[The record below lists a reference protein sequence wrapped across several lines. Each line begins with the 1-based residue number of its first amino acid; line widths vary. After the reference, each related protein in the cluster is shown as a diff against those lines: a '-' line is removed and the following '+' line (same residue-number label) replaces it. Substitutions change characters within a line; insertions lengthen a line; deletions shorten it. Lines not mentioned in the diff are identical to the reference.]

1 MVFRALFQG
10 NGLSDPMKSY
20 TILIAGDQAAFGGD
34 IQTSFQ
40 QMGFAVRSAEN
51 LAEALDVVRATA
63 PEIGGVILNVRCAE
77 EGAKAIQQIRRLD
90 ERVPVIIAAEESWR
104 PGAGDGVNDA
114 AAVHVCPPFSSA
126 SFLAAWERAAKKGS
140 ASQQGT
146 WAFRMVC
153 VNPRMRKIR
162 ETLEKVALSPAPV
175 VFRGESGAGKEVLAR
190 ALHDCSPRAN
200 KPFVKLNCAA
210 LPSELLESELF
221 GYERGAFTG
230 AFRTTQG
237 KFELADGGS
246 LLLDEIGDMDLK
258 LQAKLLHVLQ
268 DCEFYRLGGK
278 KPVQVDVRII
288 AATHRNLKQ
297 AVHDG
302 RFREDLY
309 YRISVVDIEIP
320 PLRRRPEE
328 IRPLL
333 AHFLEKHAL
342 PGQKLPAI
350 TPELE
355 RALLAHD
362 WPGNVRELENVARRL
377 LVFEDS
383 ALVAAELALLRPS
396 KAEIS
401 AERFSASLVPLGSA
415 RTLCE
420 LDRARRKTEADVILA
435 ALDSVDWNRRK
446 AARLLQID
454 YKGLLYKMRKLGISK
469 NLKNSR
475 PLLEHLPT
483 GLVV

>member
-1 MVFRALFQG
+1 
-10 NGLSDPMKSY
+10 MKSY
-20 TILIAGDQAAFGGD
+20 TILIAGDEAAFVGE
-34 IQTSFQ
+34 IQTGLR
-40 QMGFAVRSAEN
+40 QMGFAVGARNFMEV
-51 LAEALDVVRATA
+51 LDVVRAGA
-63 PEIGGVILNVRCAE
+63 SEIGAVILHLPDSKDRAAE
-77 EGAKAIQQIRRLD
+77 ALQQIRRLD
-90 ERVPVIIAAEESWR
+90 RGLPVIVTGREDSAFEADDAFR
-104 PGAGDGVNDA
+104 DA
-114 AAVHVCPPFSSA
+114 ATVRVYPPFSCA
-126 SFLAAWERAAKKGS
+126 SFLAALEQVIRTRGATGRGAGP
-140 ASQQGT
+140 
-146 WAFRMVC
+146 FRMVC

-162 ETLEKVALSPAPV
+162 ETLEKVALSSAPV

-190 ALHDCSPRAN
+190 ALHDCSPRAS

-230 AFRTTQG
+230 AFRTTPG
-237 KFELADGGS
+237 KFELADGGC

-268 DCEFYRLGGK
+268 DWEFYRLGGK
-278 KPVQVDVRII
+278 KPIQVDVRII

-309 YRISVVDIEIP
+309 YRISVVDIEVP

-342 PGQKLPAI
+342 PGQRPPVI

-355 RALLAHD
+355 RALLAYN

-383 ALVAAELALLRPS
+383 TLVAAELAPLRPS
-396 KAEIS
+396 KTELP
-401 AERFSASLVPLGSA
+401 AERFPTSFAPLGCT
-415 RTLCE
+415 RTLDE
-420 LDRARRKTEADVILA
+420 FDRAKRKTEADIILA
-435 ALDSVDWNRRK
+435 ALDSVGWNRRK
-446 AARLLQID
+446 AAALLQID